1 MKKYI
6 QYIFLAFIAGLMS
19 VSCIQELELE
29 TPIAENDV
37 VTLVPRVQSFANK
50 YVTKSEYSADEQKI
64 SNLTVLIFN
73 ADGDFACKKDLAAD
87 ATSFTLNKS
96 MIAKGDMTNST
107 VVMLA
112 NIELGDLKTS
122 DGVINNDN
130 IKNLTVSKLEASTYT
145 PSIGSVIM
153 SGNLSS
159 GLPMIG
165 GKTGVNLTSSKESQ
179 SDIEIGL
186 KMLYAKINLQ
196 IAVAAEGSENQ
207 YLVDGVKFNMTGC
220 SINNTT
226 HTTTLAIPDAKGQ
239 AEMDFLG
246 NKIKDE
252 NGKEIIAEA
261 DGATLSS
268 YYNSGAT
275 SIHSGAEI
283 SKGGRLDVT
292 FYILES
298 RFNHGLTDEYIT
310 QNIYPWGAANGYESY
325 QQMYKPQL
333 VTAAGSPNNET
344 NGLATNVRLSGK
356 YTDYR
361 GTNWNVDYTVYLGKD
376 NAQNFQVDRNSEYTN
391 IITIKGIRNS
401 SSAATGEGEV
411 WIDHRVNVSLS
422 TNQGAD
428 DCVTITRQ
436 TLIDSHIEVRPL
448 RVRWDDKRYLSAL
461 VFLPRYNNSQI
472 EETKDGINQNWIAIE
487 NNDGIRYQDV
497 TKYSDNG
504 KRKYFTTDLIKDL
517 YVNNIDIEKY
527 NNENVIPL
535 KNGDCIWIYID
546 EYTDINARSCREAE
560 IEVRF
565 YKDSDGN
572 YDSEKYKIIQHP
584 LIPIDGYYI
593 ESYEEY
599 LHSYDPEDKYHLG
612 TSPTDYTQQGIVWGF
627 YDDDITQQSILS
639 KSYFTINGFQN
650 SWLDGQIISS
660 DSRYKFEFA
669 LSEDEEGFST
679 VDSDKKQVTFP
690 DTGLEFTRRIAV
702 DAKKNVTIAGLSQ
715 APESAIQYC
724 LSKNKYSLDPDGQ
737 QHHIDI
743 HWYLPAIDEMNI
755 ILSKGGENIFPGDK
769 YYWTSQPAYEKV
781 AYRSI
786 SGEHY
791 LLIENPNYARATDG
805 TTNAKPTNTT
815 YRSLYAT
822 GTLSGTEPNFENM
835 PGYHSRTKQNRIRC
849 AYDITGESGAQ
860 VTPPDGIGPKT
871 IYMRAKRKDNGGD
884 GYFMQY
890 VPKNAKETSKP
901 TKEFSGKDQDY
912 LYPTSGDLADG
923 KFSYNPSNRTLW
935 ITEVT
940 SSREDPVPGRERFT
954 LGQYPG
960 LSAYDIEGPTLE
972 RVEWVTG
979 YYTMTESSNWKSDT
993 KTKGIIKEK
1002 VVDYNNLKDVKLN
1015 KLDGTNGIFSIEFDK
1030 GNNTQN
1036 APKYNYKETVTEIT
1050 ETWTR
1055 HWMVP
1060 DYEHKKENLN
1070 ETLPAKPFTA
1080 NSIVGRAGLYESF
1093 GEWTV
1098 ATTDIITKCYKNVED
1113 AKKDALAAATSAAKS
1128 KLQKD
1133 IDDEKIKNQ
1142 YDELPAIEYG
1152 NPVNVDYDPKSKT
1165 SRRITYYGVTCTIDM
1180 SATVTFTK
1188 TGEKEFWIYKANTGR
1203 WYKESDPDW
1212 PNTAKGNDTE
1222 WPNFYTYEDTDP
1234 VIDNDELT
1242 LYSGNSFK
1250 VSVAQGYVIGGIK
1263 VYFSGSNKISGNKY
1277 LRLVEYGYNSSEAHP
1292 EGMVFVDGN
1301 EGYAEWGTLDGVS
1314 SITLQ
1319 LAECTMTEPSWF
1331 EQMFGATSTINYT
1344 TTPSSVNENIIIEK
1358 LEITYMKA
1366 SKDPDRKSY

>member
-448 RVRWDDKRYLSAL
+448 RVRWNDKRYLSAL

-781 AYRSI
+781 AYRSL

-822 GTLSGTEPNFENM
+822 GTLSGSEPDFENM

-871 IYMRAKRKDNGGD
+871 IYMRAKRKDTGGD

-890 VPKNAKETSKP
+890 VPETATPEDPITTNPFKNDFYEYP
-901 TKEFSGKDQDY
+901 TKGDY
-912 LYPTSGDLADG
+912 ADG
-923 KFSYNPSNRTLW
+923 SFSYDPSNREKW
-935 ITEVT
+935 ITIWQGGVT
-940 SSREDPVPGRERFT
+940 DWAPEEDEFT
-954 LGQYPG
+954 LGKYPG
-960 LSAYDIEGPTLE
+960 LSAKEIVGPTYHPNKLN
-972 RVEWVTG
+972 
-979 YYTMTESSNWKSDT
+979 YTMDEGSEWKSET
-993 KTKGIIKEK
+993 EKIESISKK
-1002 VVDYNNLKDVKLN
+1002 VVNYENLESKTLN
-1015 KLDGTNGIFSIEFDK
+1015 KLDGSAGIFSIAFST
-1030 GNNTQN
+1030 GTNTGE
-1036 APKYNYKETVTEIT
+1036 KYPNYYYYEETTHIT
-1050 ETWTR
+1050 ETYTR
-1055 HWMVP
+1055 HWMTP
-1060 DYEHKKENLN
+1060 KYQPS
-1070 ETLPAKPFTA
+1070 TFTTTEDHVIP
-1080 NSIVGRAGLYESF
+1080 NKRF
-1093 GEWTV
+1093 NGE
-1098 ATTDIITKCYKNVED
+1098 ATDVNTIGDVYF
-1113 AKKDALAAATSAAKS
+1113 SKS
-1128 KLQKD
+1128 KAKTAAETKAKQEAINKA
-1133 IDDEKIKNQ
+1133 ISNIVYPGAGYTYKI
-1142 YDELPAIEYG
+1142 
-1152 NPVNVDYDPKSKT
+1152 T
-1165 SRRITYYGVTCTIDM
+1165 SQTAKVTNSDAYYAVVGYVGTA
-1180 SATVTFTK
+1180 SATAEIVVTFTRPK
-1188 TGEKEFWIYKANTGR
+1188 GTKVNSWTYSEGTGR
-1203 WYKESDPDW
+1203 WYNNTDEEWPD
-1212 PNTAKGNDTE
+1212 TSGEDDST
-1222 WPNFYTYEDTDP
+1222 WPNFYIKTAP
-1234 VIDNDELT
+1234 GPKIIKDELT
-1242 LYSGNSFK
+1242 FYSCNTLTLTVDS
-1250 VSVAQGYVIGGIK
+1250 GYLIGGIK
-1263 VYFSGSNKISGNKY
+1263 VYFSGSNKVTNNKY
-1277 LRLVEYGYNSSEAHP
+1277 LRMVPQGYTSSKAHP
-1292 EGMVFVDGN
+1292 EGMVFVDGE
-1301 EGYAEWGTLDGVS
+1301 EGYAEWGTQDGVS

-1319 LAECTMTEPSWF
+1319 LAECTMTEPSWL

>member
-1 MKKYI
+1 
-6 QYIFLAFIAGLMS
+6 MS

-29 TPIAENDV
+29 TPVAENDV

-50 YVTKSEYSADEQKI
+50 YVTKAEYSAEEQKI

-73 ADGDFACKKDLAAD
+73 AKGDFVYKYNTNSSEGIASLK
-87 ATSFTLNKS
+87 LNKS
-96 MIAKGDMTNST
+96 IIAKGNMENST

-112 NIELGDLKTS
+112 NIVLGELKTS
-122 DGVINNDN
+122 DGIITEDN
-130 IKNLTVSKLEASTYT
+130 IKNLTVSKLEASIYT

-196 IAVAAEGSENQ
+196 IAVSAEGSENQ

-226 HTTTLAIPDAKGQ
+226 HTTTLAILDTKGQ

-268 YYNSGAT
+268 YYNLGAT

-310 QNIYPWGAANGYESY
+310 QNIYPWGAANGYERY

-344 NGLATNVRLSGK
+344 NGLATNVRIDGT

-401 SSAATGEGEV
+401 SNAATGNGEV
-411 WIDHRVNVSLS
+411 WIDHRVNVSYAGDS
-422 TNQGAD
+422 AD

-448 RVRWDDKRYLSAL
+448 RVKWDDKRYLSAC

-472 EETKDGINQNWIAIE
+472 EEAEDGANQNWIAIE
-487 NNDGIRYQDV
+487 NNDGTRYQDV

-517 YVNNIDIEKY
+517 HINNTDIETY
-527 NNENVIPL
+527 NDEKIIPL
-535 KNGDCIWIYID
+535 KNGDCLWIYID
-546 EYTDINARSCREAE
+546 EYTDINAKSCREAE

-565 YKDSDGN
+565 YKDSNGN
-572 YDSEKYKIIQHP
+572 YDSVKYKIIQHP

-599 LHSYDPEDKYHLG
+599 LHSYDPEDRYHLG

-627 YDDDITQQSILS
+627 NDDDITQQSILS
-639 KSYFTINGFQN
+639 KSYFTINGFEN
-650 SWLDGQIISS
+650 SWLDGQIISD
-660 DSRYKFEFA
+660 DSKYKFEFA
-669 LSEDEEGFST
+669 LSEDESGFST

-702 DAKKNVTIAGLSQ
+702 DAKKNVTIADLSQ
-715 APESAIQYC
+715 VPESAIQYC
-724 LSKNKYSLDPDGQ
+724 LSKNKFSLDPDGQ

-769 YYWTSQPAYEKV
+769 YYWSSQPAYEKV
-781 AYRSI
+781 AYRSL

-871 IYMRAKRKDNGGD
+871 IYMRAKRKDTGGD

-890 VPKNAKETSKP
+890 VPKTATPEDPITTNP
-901 TKEFSGKDQDY
+901 FKDDFY
-912 LYPTSGDLADG
+912 EYPTEGDYADG
-923 KFSYNPSNRTLW
+923 SFSYDPYNREKW
-935 ITEVT
+935 ITIWQGGLT
-940 SSREDPVPGRERFT
+940 DWVPEEEEFT
-954 LGQYPG
+954 LGKYPG
-960 LSAYDIEGPTLE
+960 LSAKEIVGPTYHPQELN
-972 RVEWVTG
+972 
-979 YYTMTESSNWKSDT
+979 YTMDEGSEWKSEIE
-993 KTKGIIKEK
+993 KIESISKK
-1002 VVDYNNLKDVKLN
+1002 VVNYENLESKTLN
-1015 KLDGTNGIFSIEFDK
+1015 KLDGSAGIFSIAFST
-1030 GNNTQN
+1030 GTNTGKKS
-1036 APKYNYKETVTEIT
+1036 PNYYYYEETTHIT
-1050 ETWTR
+1050 ETYTR
-1055 HWMVP
+1055 HWMTPKYQPSTFTTTEDHVIP
-1060 DYEHKKENLN
+1060 NKTFNGEATDVNTIGDVYLSKSRAKTAAEKK
-1070 ETLPAKPFTA
+1070 AKQEAINKAISNIVYPGAGYTYKITSQTA
-1080 NSIVGRAGLYESF
+1080 KVTNSDAYYAVLGYVGTA
-1093 GEWTV
+1093 
-1098 ATTDIITKCYKNVED
+1098 
-1113 AKKDALAAATSAAKS
+1113 
-1128 KLQKD
+1128 
-1133 IDDEKIKNQ
+1133 
-1142 YDELPAIEYG
+1142 
-1152 NPVNVDYDPKSKT
+1152 
-1165 SRRITYYGVTCTIDM
+1165 
-1180 SATVTFTK
+1180 SATAEIVVTFTRPK
-1188 TGEKEFWIYKANTGR
+1188 GTDVNSWTYSEGTGR
-1203 WYKESDPDW
+1203 WYNNTDEEWPD
-1212 PNTAKGNDTE
+1212 TSGEDDST
-1222 WPNFYTYEDTDP
+1222 WPNFYIKTAPDP
-1234 VIDNDELT
+1234 KVIKDELT
-1242 LYSGNSFK
+1242 FYSGNTLTLTVDS
-1250 VSVAQGYVIGGIK
+1250 GYLIGGIK
-1263 VYFSGSNKISGNKY
+1263 VYFSGSNKVTNNKY
-1277 LRLVEYGYNSSEAHP
+1277 LRMVPKGYTSSEAHP
-1292 EGMVFVDGN
+1292 EGMVFVDGE
-1301 EGYAEWGTLDGVS
+1301 EGSAEWGTQDGVS

-1319 LAECTMTEPSWF
+1319 LAECTMTEPSWV
-1331 EQMFGATSTINYT
+1331 EQMFFGAKSTINYT
-1344 TTPSSVNENIIIEK
+1344 TTPASVSVNENIIIEK